1 MGYDASCILRM
12 EGSRTRGTARLEDK
26 ALLFRGPVRLSI
38 PLATIDTASAEDDVL
53 RVRFG
58 GRLAEFE
65 IGANAAK
72 WAARITN
79 PPTRVDKLGIKPGM
93 LVAAAGIADPTFVGE
108 LEARGA
114 TIVPL
119 CRSSQVDIVFHPA
132 AERTALEALSR
143 LKHSIRPSGAIWVIR
158 PKGSKA
164 ITESETMAAG
174 KRAGLVDVK
183 VVSFSDTLTAEKFV
197 IPVAQRPAAG
207 TAGRMRS
214 HGGRVAAGPARGMR
228 KGRPA

>member
-93 LVAAAGIADPTFVGE
+93 LVAAAGISDSTFVGE

-119 CRSSQVDIVFHPA
+119 RRDSQVDVIFHSA
-132 AERTALEALSR
+132 GERTALEALPR
-143 LKHSIRPSGAIWVIR
+143 LKRSIRPSGAIWVIR

-164 ITESETMAAG
+164 ITEAETMAAG

-207 TAGRMRS
+207 TPARMRPNA
-214 HGGRVAAGPARGMR
+214 GGVPARRAQGMR
-228 KGRPA
+228 RRRPA